1 MARVEE
7 IDARSAA
14 DEVLRAIHEIEAACS
29 PERPFRSAELSLSY
43 YRHWP
48 AGIRRR
54 FVARVDDEI
63 AGGAV
68 LMMPSPTFVM
78 AELFVRP
85 ESRRRGL
92 GTALLEALKNAARE
106 ENATSFFADHSDE
119 SGAAFARAVG
129 AVDGQ
134 RDVASEVRLRQVE
147 IPEPVLPPGWRLV
160 SWRGATPDE
169 LIESYARARNA
180 VDDAPTPGG
189 MEMGVTDAAWVRAM
203 EETAVAR
210 KREIRATVAVDE
222 RGEVGAFTDVRV
234 SPPPSAIAD
243 TDDSATVAWARRRGL
258 ARAVKRESLRLL
270 QTERPDVE
278 VVRTVNAEENTGMR
292 AVNTSVGFVPTHIR
306 TATIV
311 TL

>member
-1 MARVEE
+1 MASVEE
-7 IDARSAA
+7 IDARGAPDA
-14 DEVLRAIHEIEAACS
+14 LLLAIHEIEAACS
-29 PERPFRSAELSLSY
+29 PERPHRSAELSLAY

-48 AGIRRR
+48 TGVQRR
-54 FVARVDDEI
+54 FVARLDDKIEG
-63 AGGAV
+63 AAV
-68 LMMPSPTFVM
+68 LMLPSPTFVM
-78 AELFVRP
+78 AALFVRP
-85 ESRRRGL
+85 GSRRRGL

-106 ENATSFFADHSDE
+106 ENATSFFADHFDG

-129 AVDGQ
+129 AVDAQ
-134 RDVASEVRLRQVE
+134 REVASEVRLREVE
-147 IPEPVLPPGWRLV
+147 IPEPVVPPGWRLV

-210 KREIRATVAVDE
+210 GREIRATVAVDE

-234 SPPPSAIAD
+234 SPPPSAIAT
-243 TDDSATVAWARRRGL
+243 TDDSATVAWARRQGL
-258 ARAVKRESLRLL
+258 ATALKRESLRLL
-270 QTERPDVE
+270 QVERPDVE
-278 VVRTVNAEENTGMR
+278 VVRTVNAEENIGMR
-292 AVNTSVGFVPTHIR
+292 AVNTGVGFVPTYIR